1 MLKGDTT
8 GTRLSLRQHR
18 RRLRRSPTPLLSV
31 ATYFFAIYFPVFAA
45 RAVGS
50 SVCRSV
56 SAAAFWGI
64 EFLLLFSEVADLT
77 RQRCTR
83 RRSRPTALRGEAGRE
98 AARPPLRP
106 PRPFRQSLA
115 DERRKK
121 ESSAGCCLSLFP
133 LVCAR
138 THFACHVL
146 STTLSFL
153 RN

>member
-8 GTRLSLRQHR
+8 GTRLSL
-18 RRLRRSPTPLLSV
+18 SPATRPPPSNPLSSLLSV

-98 AARPPLRP
+98 AARPLLYGRRGRSGSLWQTKGGRKRAPLAAVSP
-106 PRPFRQSLA
+106 SFRL
-115 DERRKK
+115 
-121 ESSAGCCLSLFP
+121 SAR
-133 LVCAR
+133 A
-138 THFACHVL
+138 H
-146 STTLSFL
+146 TLRVMS
-153 RN
+153 